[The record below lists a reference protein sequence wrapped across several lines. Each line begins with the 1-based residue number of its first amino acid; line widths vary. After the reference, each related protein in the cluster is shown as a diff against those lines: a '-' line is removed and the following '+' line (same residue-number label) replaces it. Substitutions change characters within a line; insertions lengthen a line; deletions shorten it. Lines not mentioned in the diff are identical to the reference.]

1 MSSKAKE
8 EVKKATHNG
17 EYKNI
22 GEIITNALNQ
32 GAKPMEVMQ
41 ALSEGI
47 ISVSDEYKTKGM
59 YLDNIVLA
67 AAAFEIGT
75 AQLAPILEKER
86 EKEEP
91 LGKIV
96 LGVVEG
102 PWTIGKSIV
111 AANLRAHGFEVIDA
125 GSDVPPEKIAE
136 TTVESNANLVALGIY
151 LTHAAPELA
160 KLDDEL
166 WKLGVRHRVRTILSG
181 PASSPQL
188 AKKLGMDAYASD
200 VKDIVAKA
208 KEFAAELREEMTPL
222 ERMLTSLKLKEPDR
236 VPVIPF
242 AQTFSAK
249 FAGIPFSVYVSK
261 GHAMAEGQIK
271 AYEAFGWD
279 AVCMSSDV
287 ALFAEAFGAKA
298 EFPHDDV
305 PRIAEPVLSP
315 WNMYE
320 DFKKL
325 DMPDPWKAGRM
336 VESLRAIE
344 IAKKEL
350 GPDVPVIG
358 WIEGPFQGVALL
370 AGGDPMTL
378 FFVKDHPDEFR
389 EILDF
394 YADWNI
400 EVARAMYEAG
410 ADLVGA
416 GEAAAYWMSP
426 PFFEEFALAAEKKAC
441 EGINK
446 VGLPVLIHCC
456 GYVPQ
461 CIHFIEETN
470 PGGAI
475 QFDYQVDLAW
485 AKKLIGDTVTIM
497 GNLNYNK
504 LINATPDEMYADCAD
519 SIYAAGPGGGYW
531 LAFGCEIPR
540 DMPYKNIQMMV
551 RAAKSAGRYPIQK
564 PT

>member
-1 MSSKAKE
+1 MSGKVLE
-8 EVKKATHNG
+8 DVKKATHYG
-17 EYKNI
+17 DYKSI
-22 GEIITNALNQ
+22 ADIVSNALKQ
-32 GAKPMEVMQ
+32 GADPMDVMQ

-47 ISVSDEYKTKGM
+47 ISVSGEYKTKGM

-67 AAAFEIGT
+67 AAAFEVGM
-75 AQLAPILEKER
+75 AQITPIFEKER
-86 EKEEP
+86 EKKEP

-136 TTVESNANLVALGIY
+136 TTVESGANLVALGIY

-160 KLDDEL
+160 KLDEEL
-166 WKLGVRHRVRTILSG
+166 WKLGVRHKVRTILSG

-188 AKKLGMDAYASD
+188 AKKLGMDAYARD
-200 VKDIVAKA
+200 VKDLVAKA
-208 KEFAAELREEMTPL
+208 KEFAAELREELTPL
-222 ERMLTSLKLKEPDR
+222 ERMMVSLRHKEPDR
-236 VPVIPF
+236 VPVVPF

-261 GHAMAEGQIK
+261 GYAMAEGQIK

-287 ALFAEAFGAKA
+287 AIYAEACGAKA
-298 EFPHDDV
+298 EYPHDDV
-305 PRIAEPVLSP
+305 PRIVKPALNVWS
-315 WNMYE
+315 MYD

-325 DMPDPWKAGRM
+325 DMPDPWKSGRLT
-336 VESLRAIE
+336 ESLKAIE

-378 FFVKDHPDEFR
+378 FYVKDHPDEFR
-389 EILDF
+389 EILDW
-394 YADWNI
+394 YADWNV

-410 ADLVGA
+410 ADLIGA

-426 PFFEEFALAAEKKAC
+426 QFFEEFALQAEKKSC
-441 EGINK
+441 QGINK

-461 CIHFIEETN
+461 CIHFIKETN

-504 LINATPDEMYADCAD
+504 LVNATPDEMYAACAD
-519 SIYAAGPGGGYW
+519 AIRTAGSGGGYW

-540 DMPYKNIQMMV
+540 EMPYKNIQAMV
-551 RAAKSAGRYPIQK
+551 RAAKSVGKYPIQS
-564 PT
+564 TS